1 MATRLIESP
10 VLKTRVVNVDYYVQ
24 KDILYMH
31 ILPYG
36 SARLQEVA
44 EDFFV
49 CYDWDN
55 PEHVIGFEI
64 HYFSLFDPA
73 DLDHPALAPYLEMR
87 FDVVDSD
94 LQNASLQ
101 EVLDWA
107 RQRFLSASDSS
118 A

>member
-1 MATRLIESP
+1 MD
-10 VLKTRVVNVDYYVQ
+10 VDYYAQ

-36 SARLQEVA
+36 SARLREVA
-44 EDFFV
+44 EDFLV
-49 CYDWDN
+49 CYDWDD
-55 PEHVIGFEI
+55 PEQVVGFEV

-73 DLDHPALAPYLEMR
+73 ELDDPALAPYLEMH

-101 EVLDWA
+101 DVLVWA
-107 RQRFLSASDSS
+107 RQRFLNPLASS